1 MLTDARAR
9 RVWNLYFLKA
19 EAVLSPLAA
28 QVRRELID
36 DLKTHVRDILANEP
50 HSGDEL
56 TRLKAAL
63 DRVGNPREFLAPLL
77 AEAVFRAPPRL
88 AGAGMTTRT
97 LLAYAGRG
105 TIYLLR
111 ALGLVLLAA
120 TGFSLAMASLNS
132 LVRPNRAGLFLIEY
146 DEYQLRLLGLGEST
160 GQQLLEPWMAALLI
174 IAGAA
179 MILLALRRARRMLL
193 ELAVQL

>member
-9 RVWNLYFLKA
+9 RVWNLYFIKA

-28 QVRRELID
+28 QVRRELVG

-50 HSGDEL
+50 HSGDEV

-88 AGAGMTTRT
+88 ASAGMTMRT
-97 LLAYAGRG
+97 LLAYAERG
-105 TIYLLR
+105 TVYLLR

-120 TGFSLAMASLNS
+120 TGFSVAMASLNS
-132 LVRPNRAGLFLIEY
+132 LVRSDRAGLFLIGS
-146 DEYQLRLLGLGEST
+146 DEYQLRLLGLSEST
-160 GQQLLEPWMAALLI
+160 GHQLLEPWMAVLLI
-174 IAGAA
+174 LAGAA

-193 ELAVQL
+193 ELATQL

>member
-1 MLTDARAR
+1 MFKDARAR

-50 HSGDEL
+50 HSGDEV
-56 TRLKAAL
+56 TQLKAAL

-77 AEAVFRAPPRL
+77 AEAVFRTPPRL
-88 AGAGMTTRT
+88 ADAGMTMRT
-97 LLAYAGRG
+97 LFAYAGRG

-120 TGFSLAMASLNS
+120 TGFSVAMASLNS
-132 LVRPNRAGLFLIEY
+132 LVRPDRAGLFLIGK

-160 GQQLLEPWMAALLI
+160 GQQLLEPWMAVLLI
-174 IAGAA
+174 LAGAA

-193 ELAVQL
+193 ELAAQL